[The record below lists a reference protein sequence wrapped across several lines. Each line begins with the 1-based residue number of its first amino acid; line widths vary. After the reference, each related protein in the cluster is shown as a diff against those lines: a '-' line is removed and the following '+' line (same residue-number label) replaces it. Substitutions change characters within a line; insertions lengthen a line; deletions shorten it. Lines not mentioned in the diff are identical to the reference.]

1 MTKKEEIR
9 FLIEKLNEASDAY
22 YNKNNPIMKD
32 FEFDII
38 MDELRELE
46 AETGIIYSDSPTQ
59 RVGYEVKSNLEKV
72 AHEHPMLSLD
82 KTKSFEDVKK
92 FVGNKPALIMF
103 KLDGLTIAVTYED
116 GKLVR
121 AETRGNGVI
130 GEDVTHNARVFANL
144 PLTIPTKEKVVVF
157 GEAIIDYPTF
167 HRINA
172 QLPADKKYKN
182 PRNLAS
188 GTIRQLDSKIC
199 AERGVRFVAWRGVEG
214 FDSPGFAR
222 RLEIMQELGFEIVN
236 WVWFD
241 AKRPGLFDA
250 AKKAAEEKGI
260 PIDGCV
266 ISFDDCRLIE
276 QLGATSHHLRGQ
288 LAFKYDE
295 DREYTTLRDIEW
307 SMGKTGVLSPVA
319 VFDPVELA
327 GTTVERASLHNL
339 KIMDELMIRIGA
351 TVTVVKKNE
360 IIPQIIACESNGVGA
375 YQIPQHCPVCGSD
388 TMIDGDF
395 VKCGNSHCR
404 GKLLGELKHFV
415 SRDAMNVDGLSE
427 ATLEFLIK
435 MKWVTWYGELY
446 NLENKKDIWAKY
458 DGFGKKSVEKI
469 LNALNKSRETT
480 LARVINAMSIPGVG
494 KSVAADIAKFCE
506 DDFDRFVYVGMSKT
520 EKFKDIDGVGDIM
533 VEDIGKWFADALN
546 VARLQTFKQCLK
558 LSIPEAVKVEDERLV
573 GQTFVITGSLNHFK
587 NRAELES
594 VIKSNGGSVAGSVSK
609 NTSYLIN
616 NDKESASSK
625 NKKAQQLG
633 VQIISEEDFMAMVR
647 G

>member
-9 FLIEKLNEASDAY
+9 FLIDKLNEACDAY
-22 YNKNNPIMKD
+22 YNKNNPIMRD

-46 AETGIIYSDSPTQ
+46 AETSIIYSDSPTQ

-72 AHEHPMLSLD
+72 THEHPMLSLD
-82 KTKSFEDVKK
+82 KTKSFEDVEK

-130 GEDVTHNARVFANL
+130 GEDVTHNARMFANL
-144 PLTIPTKEKVVVF
+144 PLTIPIKEKVVVF

-167 HRINA
+167 HKINA
-172 QLPADKKYKN
+172 QLSDDKKYKN

-188 GTIRQLDSKIC
+188 GTVRQLDSKIC
-199 AERGVRFVAWRGVEG
+199 AERGVKFIAWRGVEG
-214 FDSPGFAR
+214 FDTPGFAR
-222 RLEIMQELGFEIVN
+222 RLEIIQELGFAVVD

-241 AKRPGLFDA
+241 TKRPGLFDA

-266 ISFDDCRLIE
+266 VSFDDCDYIE
-276 QLGATSHHLRGQ
+276 SLGATSHHLRGQ

-295 DREYTTLRDIEW
+295 DREYTVLRDIEW

-339 KIMDELMIRIGA
+339 NIMDELKIRIGA
-351 TVTVVKKNE
+351 EITVVKKNE
-360 IIPQIIACESNGVGA
+360 IIPQVIACESDEA
-375 YQIPQHCPVCGSD
+375 EYQIPMQCPVCGND
-388 TMIDGDF
+388 TVIDGDF
-395 VKCGNSHCR
+395 VKCGNPHCR

-469 LNALNKSRETT
+469 LNAINKSRETT

-494 KSVAADIAKFCE
+494 KSVAADIAKFCG
-506 DDFDRFVYVGMSKT
+506 DDFDKFVYTGMSRPQR
-520 EKFKDIDGVGDIM
+520 FKDIEGVGDIM
-533 VEDIGKWFADALN
+533 AEDIGKWFADTLN
-546 VARLQTFKQCLK
+546 VARLQTFKQCLN
-558 LSIPEAVKVEDERLV
+558 LSKTEVIKNESDCLNGKV
-573 GQTFVITGSLNHFK
+573 FVITGTLNYFK

-594 VIKSNGGSVAGSVSK
+594 MIKSNGGSVTGSVSK

-616 NDKESASSK
+616 NDKESSSSK